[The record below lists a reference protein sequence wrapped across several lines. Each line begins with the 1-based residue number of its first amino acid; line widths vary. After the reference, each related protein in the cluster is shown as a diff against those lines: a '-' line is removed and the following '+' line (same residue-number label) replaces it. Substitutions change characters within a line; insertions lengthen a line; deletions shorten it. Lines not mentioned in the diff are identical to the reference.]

1 MKTVQWDP
9 SYSKKIVMKGMTTI
23 KVAFRIFDIPPKNLH
38 THTHTHTHTQVCRII
53 LLTFFETAVAIHIAE
68 D

>member
-9 SYSKKIVMKGMTTI
+9 SYSKKIVMKGMCTI

-38 THTHTHTHTQVCRII
+38 THTQVILSYYFINILWII
-53 LLTFFETAVAIHIAE
+53 VAIHIAE
-68 D
+68 G